1 MVLQYYWR
9 GEILKRLIT
18 KRFIIF
24 LYRKQHLVMDDR
36 LKHDQCVLNL
46 NQESLNIEIEMSKIS
61 FTYLQKQKSK
71 MGILSSL
78 VHWTQW
84 NFNKHC

>member
-36 LKHDQCVLNL
+36 LKHDQCVMNL

-61 FTYLQKQKSK
+61 FTYHQKQKSK